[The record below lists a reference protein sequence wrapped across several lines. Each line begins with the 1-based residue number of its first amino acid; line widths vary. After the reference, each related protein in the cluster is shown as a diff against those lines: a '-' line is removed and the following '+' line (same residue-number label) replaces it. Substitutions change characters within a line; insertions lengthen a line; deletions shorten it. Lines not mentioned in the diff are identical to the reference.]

1 MEGAELPDNALGQ
14 SRSGVNFARGGG
26 RGSSCVEADWGC
38 NGLASPP
45 LNSPGSPLHGKKKLE
60 YFGGLNNNPKI
71 VFLHIF
77 FEKNGRK
84 YTKIHISLGGG
95 GGRTPLVQK
104 IWHKALEKFWGLNNT
119 PKIVLSHSFFKKN
132 IPKI

>member
-77 FEKNGRK
+77 F
-84 YTKIHISLGGG
+84 L
-95 GGRTPLVQK
+95 
-104 IWHKALEKFWGLNNT
+104 
-119 PKIVLSHSFFKKN
+119 KKMDEN
-132 IPKI
+132 IPKFIFPWGEGGVGPPLYKKSGTKRWKNFGA